1 MKNSRKNRAS
11 HRTNRRIV
19 HLTTVHSATDPRI
32 VHKQLKTLQEAGYEA
47 HLVAPRQHSGAVGG
61 IPIHALPLVNG
72 RYRRALIQRRVFQR
86 ARKLGADCYQIH
98 DPELI
103 PLAYAL
109 KQVTGAVILYDMH
122 EDYRWHGPVEGRLIR
137 LLERWCFRWVDHVIL
152 AESSYRPIVARSG
165 VGSTFIGNYMRA
177 YDDPKPPPRNEPG
190 DPFRLLYTGIVG
202 ASRGL
207 FHMIDLMDCLRA
219 AGLNAVLDVVGV
231 CNSAGQRQCAVHEI
245 GQRDLGRYVRRKG
258 WDAYV
263 PAATMAPYY
272 READV
277 GLALFEPDPN
287 YVQSMP
293 TKFFE
298 YLHYGLPILCSDFPR
313 WRQFVE
319 QHGCG
324 AVIPPG
330 DAEAALAVLRR
341 WRHDPDRYRE
351 VSKAARAAA
360 AHYRWEAM
368 GKRLVRCYDELLNGC
383 EAVQ

>member
-1 MKNSRKNRAS
+1 
-11 HRTNRRIV
+11 V
-19 HLTTVHSATDPRI
+19 HHPRDPRI
-32 VHKQLKTLQEAGYEA
+32 AHKQLNTLQQAGYDVQ
-47 HLVAPRQHSGAVGG
+47 LVAPHPRSETVDG
-61 IPIHALPLVNG
+61 IPIVALPQVEG
-72 RYRRALIQRRVFQR
+72 RYRRVLLQGAVYRT
-86 ARKLGADCYQIH
+86 ARKLDAEVYHFH

-103 PLAYAL
+103 PVGYAL
-109 KQVTGAVILYDMH
+109 QRATGARVIYDMH

-177 YDDPKPPPRNEPG
+177 YDDPKPPPCNEPG

-207 FHMIDLMDCLRA
+207 FHMIELLDRLRT
-219 AGLNAVLDVVGV
+219 AGVNAVLDVVGV
-231 CNSAGQRQCAVHEI
+231 CNFAGQRQRAVHEI
-245 GQRDLGRYVRRKG
+245 DQCDLGRYVRRKG

-263 PAATMAPYY
+263 PAATMTPYY
-272 READV
+272 RAADV
-277 GLALFEPDPN
+277 GLALFEPEPN

-298 YLHYGLPILCSDFPR
+298 YLHYGLPILCSDFPP

-324 AVIPPG
+324 AAVAPG

-341 WRHDPDRYRE
+341 WHNNPDRYRE
-351 VSKAARAAA
+351 LSAAARAAA
-360 AHYRWEAM
+360 AHYRWEGM
-368 GKRLVRCYDELLNGC
+368 GRRLVRRYDELLGIRG
-383 EAVQ
+383 AVQ